1 MKEGIRQSMA
11 WLHTW
16 SGLLVGWI
24 LFMVFAAGTASYFR
38 DEITLWMKPE
48 LHGVAHAVV
57 PQAVAVA
64 NAVETLQDKAP
75 KSQRWFITLPTER
88 EPGLRV
94 SYNAKPPPG
103 EGGGRQ
109 RNLKNLTLDPATGAE
124 LSAPR
129 ETRGGDFLYRLHFDL
144 HYMSPLWG
152 RWIVGFCAMFMLVAI
167 LSGIVTHKRIFKDFF
182 TFRPKKGQRSW
193 LDFHNVSAVLA
204 LPYHLMITYTGLLTL
219 MFMYFPQGI
228 QAVYQDKQETFFS
241 ELFGNPPSDA
251 KAARVPA
258 PLAPLA
264 PMVEQATRTW
274 NGAPVGRVTVAF
286 PNDAN
291 ATVSITQQ
299 TGHAISYDVPTIVFD
314 GVTGRVASAA
324 PEHSGAAKDTRGVMY
339 GLHVARFGDPF
350 TRWLFFTCGLAGCLM
365 VATGLLLWA
374 VKERP
379 KHLKAHAGK
388 VGFSLRLVDGLNI
401 AAVAGLP
408 LAMAVYFWANRL
420 IETGIAQRPE
430 AEIRW
435 FFTAWGIAA
444 IAALVKPGRP
454 MWRIQLALG
463 GLAFALLPLLNG
475 VTGGA
480 HLGTSIARGIWAV
493 AGFDLVTLLLGAFLL
508 YSSHYLGKAR
518 APKAARAAPTPG
530 SGTDAKPE
538 LAGSNA

>member
-48 LHGVAHAVV
+48 LHGVAHATV
-57 PQAVAVA
+57 PQALAVA
-64 NAVETLQDKAP
+64 NAAKTLQEKAP
-75 KSQRWFITLPTER
+75 ASQRWFITLPTGR

-94 SYNAKPPPG
+94 AYSTTPPPA
-103 EGGGRQ
+103 EGGGRR
-109 RNLKNLTLDPATGAE
+109 RNFKDLTLDPATGAE

-129 ETRGGDFLYRLHFDL
+129 ETRGGDFFYRLHFDL
-144 HYMSPLWG
+144 HYMSPIRG

-228 QAVYQDKQETFFS
+228 QAVYPGKEDTFFS
-241 ELFGNPPSDA
+241 ELFNGPPADA
-251 KAARVPA
+251 RAAGTPA
-258 PLAPLA
+258 ALAPLA
-264 PMVEQATRTW
+264 PMVEEASRAW

-291 ATVSITQQ
+291 AIVSITQQ
-299 TGHAISYDVPTIVFD
+299 TGHAINYDVPTLVFD
-314 GVTGRVASAA
+314 GVTGRPVPA
-324 PEHSGAAKDTRGVMY
+324 PVQPGGAAKETRGVMY
-339 GLHVARFGDPF
+339 GLHVARFADPF
-350 TRWLFFTCGLAGCLM
+350 MRWLFFICGLAGCLM

-379 KHLKAHAGK
+379 KHHKAHADRI
-388 VGFSLRLVDGLNI
+388 GFGLRLVDGLNI
-401 AAVAGLP
+401 GAVAGLP

-420 IETGIAQRPE
+420 VGTGIAQRPD

-444 IAALVKPGRP
+444 VAALVKPGRP
-454 MWRIQLALG
+454 MWRIQLATG

-475 VTGGA
+475 LTGGA
-480 HLGTSIARGIWAV
+480 HLGASIAQGLWPV
-493 AGFDLVTLLLGAFLL
+493 AGFDIVALLLGAFLL
-508 YSSHYLGKAR
+508 YGSHYLGKAQAAKLR
-518 APKAARAAPTPG
+518 ATRPMPET
-530 SGTDAKPE
+530 GTAPE
-538 LAGSNA
+538 LAGSEA

>member
-16 SGLLVGWI
+16 SGLLVGWV

-48 LHGVAHAVV
+48 LHGVAHAAV
-57 PQAVAVA
+57 PEALAA
-64 NAVETLQDKAP
+64 TNAVTTLQEKAP

-103 EGGGRQ
+103 ESTGRR
-109 RNLKNLTLDPATGAE
+109 RNIKTLVLDPATGAE

-129 ETRGGDFLYRLHFDL
+129 ETRGGDFFYRLHFDL
-144 HYMSPLWG
+144 HYMPPIWG

-219 MFMYFPQGI
+219 MFMYFPQAI
-228 QAVYQDKQETFFS
+228 QAVYPDRQEAFFS
-241 ELFGNPPSDA
+241 ELFNSPPADA
-251 KAARVPA
+251 RAARVSA
-258 PLAPLA
+258 ALAPLG
-264 PMVEQATRTW
+264 PMVEQASGAW

-299 TGHAISYDVPTIVFD
+299 TGHAINYDVPTLVFD
-314 GVTGRVASAA
+314 GVTGKLVSAPA
-324 PEHSGAAKDTRGVMY
+324 GHGGAAKDTRGVMY
-339 GLHVARFGDPF
+339 GLHVARFADPF
-350 TRWLFFTCGLAGCLM
+350 TRWLFFACGLAGCLM

-379 KHLKAHAGK
+379 KHLKAHAGRI
-388 VGFSLRLVDGLNI
+388 GFGLRLVDGLNI
-401 AAVAGLP
+401 GAVAGLP

-420 IETGIAQRPE
+420 IETGIAQRPD

-435 FFTAWGIAA
+435 FFTAWAIAA
-444 IAALVKPGRP
+444 IAALARPGRP
-454 MWRIQLALG
+454 MWRIQLVIG
-463 GLAFALLPLLNG
+463 GAAFALLPLLNG
-475 VTGGA
+475 ATGGA
-480 HLGTSIARGIWAV
+480 HLLTSIAQGLWPV
-493 AGFDLVTLLLGAFLL
+493 AGFDIVTLLLGAFLL
-508 YSSHYLGKAR
+508 YSSHYLGNAR
-518 APKAARAAPTPG
+518 APKPARAAQK
-530 SGTDAKPE
+530 TDTDSKPE

>member
-16 SGLLVGWI
+16 SGLLVGWV
-24 LFMVFAAGTASYFR
+24 LFMVFSAGTASYFR

-48 LHGVAHAVV
+48 LHTATHAAV

-64 NAVETLQDKAP
+64 HAIDTLQDKAP
-75 KSQRWFITLPTER
+75 ASPRWFITMPTER
-88 EPGLRV
+88 EPGVRAG
-94 SYNAKPPPG
+94 YTAPKG
-103 EGGGRQ
+103 EKGAGR
-109 RNLKNLTLDPATGAE
+109 RGFKSVMLDPATGAE
-124 LSAPR
+124 ISAPR
-129 ETRGGDFLYRLHFDL
+129 ETRGGEFFYRLHFDL
-144 HYMSPLWG
+144 HYMPVIWA

-228 QAVYQDKQETFFS
+228 QAVYQDKEETFFS
-241 ELFGNPPSDA
+241 ELFNGPSSDA
-251 KAARVPA
+251 KAAGVHA
-258 PLAPLA
+258 PLAPIA
-264 PMVEQATRTW
+264 PMVEQASRAW
-274 NGAPVGRVTVAF
+274 SGAPVGRVTVVF

-291 ATVSITQQ
+291 ATVSVTQQ
-299 TGHAISYDVPTIVFD
+299 TGHAINYDVPTMVFD
-314 GVTGRVASAA
+314 GVTGRLASA
-324 PEHSGAAKDTRGVMY
+324 PSGPGGAAKDTRGVMY
-339 GLHVARFGDPF
+339 GLHVARFADPF
-350 TRWLFFTCGLAGCLM
+350 TRWLFFACGLAGCLM

-379 KHLKAHAGK
+379 KHAKAGRT
-388 VGFSLRLVDGLNI
+388 GFGLRLVDGLNI
-401 AAVAGLP
+401 GAIGGLP

-420 IETGIAQRPE
+420 IETGIDQRPD

-444 IAALVKPGRP
+444 MAGLLKPGRP

-475 VTGGA
+475 LTGGA
-480 HLGTSIARGIWAV
+480 HLGTTIARGVWPV
-493 AGFDLVTLLLGAFLL
+493 AGFDLVALVLGAFLL
-508 YSSHYLGKAR
+508 YCSHYLGKAR
-518 APKAARAAPTPG
+518 APKAARVAPKT
-530 SGTDAKPE
+530 E